1 MKPLV
6 YKKARRKKSEP
17 AYRHKMQI
25 IKGDQVRVIAGA
37 HKGQEGRILRV
48 DRKRRRVVVEGI
60 NIVKRH
66 KQKTGPDAEGGIIE
80 FEAPLDAS
88 NVMLLDPKSG
98 EPTRIRRQKD
108 KDGTIERI
116 SVKSGQSIAKGR

>member
-1 MKPLV
+1 
-6 YKKARRKKSEP
+6 
-17 AYRHKMQI
+17 MQI

>member
-6 YKKARRKKSEP
+6 YKKSKRKKSGP
-17 AYRHKMQI
+17 VYRHKMQI
-25 IKGDQVRVIAGA
+25 VKGDQVRVISGD
-37 HKGQEGRILRV
+37 HKGKEGRILRV

>member
-6 YKKARRKKSEP
+6 YKKRRRKKSEP
-17 AYRHKMQI
+17 VYRHKMRI
-25 IKGDQVRVIAGA
+25 TKGDQVRVITGD
-37 HKGQEGRILRV
+37 HKGQEGRVLRV
-48 DRKRRRVVVEGI
+48 DRKQRRLVVEGI

-80 FEAPLDAS
+80 FEAPFDAS

-98 EPTRIRRQKD
+98 EPTRVRRQKD

-116 SVKSGQSIAKGR
+116 SVKSGQSIPRGG